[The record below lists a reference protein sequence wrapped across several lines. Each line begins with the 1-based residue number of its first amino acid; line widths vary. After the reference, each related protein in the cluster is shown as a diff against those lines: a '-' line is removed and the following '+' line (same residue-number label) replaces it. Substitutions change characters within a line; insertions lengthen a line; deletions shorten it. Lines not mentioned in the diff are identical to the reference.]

1 MKEDNLIIV
10 YLKELNRPDTI
21 IKITQDIEV
30 LFTKYIYEND
40 TQKLKELLENFKDSE
55 GKVWNINLDEVLG
68 LNISEGK

>member
-40 TQKLKELLENFKDSE
+40 TQKLKELLENFKD
-55 GKVWNINLDEVLG
+55 IID
-68 LNISEGK
+68 ID

>member
-21 IKITQDIEV
+21 IKITQGIEV

-55 GKVWNINLDEVLG
+55 GKVWNINLNEVLG

>member
-55 GKVWNINLDEVLG
+55 GKVWSINLDEVLG
-68 LNISEGK
+68 LNISKGK

>member
-10 YLKELNRPDTI
+10 YLKELNKPDTI

-68 LNISEGK
+68 LNISKGK

>member
-55 GKVWNINLDEVLG
+55 GKVWNINLNEVLG
-68 LNISEGK
+68 LNISKGK

>member
-55 GKVWNINLDEVLG
+55 GTVWNINLDEVLG
-68 LNISEGK
+68 LNISKGK

>member
-10 YLKELNRPDTI
+10 YLKELNKPDTI

-55 GKVWNINLDEVLG
+55 GKVWNINLNEVLG
-68 LNISEGK
+68 LNISKGK

>member
-1 MKEDNLIIV
+1 MKEDNLIVV

-55 GKVWNINLDEVLG
+55 GKVWNINLNEVLG
-68 LNISEGK
+68 LNISKGK

>member
-1 MKEDNLIIV
+1 MKEDNLIVV

-68 LNISEGK
+68 LNISKGK

>member
-55 GKVWNINLDEVLG
+55 GKVWNINLNEVLG

>member
-68 LNISEGK
+68 LNISKGK

>member
-1 MKEDNLIIV
+1 MKEDNLIVV

-55 GKVWNINLDEVLG
+55 GKVWSINLDEVLG
-68 LNISEGK
+68 LNISKGK

>member
-55 GKVWNINLDEVLG
+55 GKVWNINLNEVLG
-68 LNISEGK
+68 INISEGK

>member
-55 GKVWNINLDEVLG
+55 GKVWSINLNEVLG
-68 LNISEGK
+68 INISEGK